1 MILNKSETKRILKVK
16 SDLED
21 MFDNGH
27 LRKYGVVPYT
37 AKEIAMCYDCLVYD
51 VTHAVATISMETKIF
66 FEKRGFLIEKMETGI
81 GWNIY
86 ISNRVKKICLS

>member
-27 LRKYGVVPYT
+27 LMYGRQ
-37 AKEIAMCYDCLVYD
+37 EIQ
-51 VTHAVATISMETKIF
+51 
-66 FEKRGFLIEKMETGI
+66 
-81 GWNIY
+81 
-86 ISNRVKKICLS
+86 